1 MGAFCFSSFTLAP
14 GEKTDFILLSGIAD
28 SKEEIENIFEKYN
41 TSDKVKNALEE
52 TRIYWKKQVN
62 VDFHTQDPDFDS
74 YMKWVSFQPF
84 LRRLFGCSF
93 LPHHDYG
100 RGGRGWR
107 DLWQDCLSLLLMNPQ
122 NVGAMIE
129 KNYGGVRI
137 DGTNATII
145 GDGDGNFIADRNGI
159 ARIWMDHAL
168 WPLITTS
175 LYINQTGD
183 IEILKKQVPYFK
195 DAQTMR
201 GTEIDTLW
209 NDAYGN
215 KQRTED
221 GQVYTG
227 SVLEHIL
234 IQQLAA
240 FYDVGVH
247 NIYRLRGADW
257 NDALDMAAENGES
270 VAFTCAYAGNLHTLA
285 SILRLM
291 ESAGE
296 TRGARFPIINANL
309 YIKNTS
315 TRLFTPYKILRMD
328 GMNILFI
335 GIITQD
341 VINQTKSESLVG
353 SFVDTAAAAAE
364 VGKICNAHNSID
376 IDFTVLLTHIGFEE
390 DRHLARQLDPA
401 WGVDLIIGGHSHT
414 LPEHAVEENGVVI
427 AQAGTGTDQIGRFDI
442 IVDTDNNCIDSY
454 TWRTVPIC
462 AETCPRNPAMEQ
474 VLHRFTSQVD
484 EKYSHIV
491 GRFRRELTHPQRTQ
505 ETELGNLFADIFTRS
520 LGVDVM
526 LIGSGSI
533 RAEKLGPIVTYGDLI
548 EGFPYDDGVFM
559 FKVTGQQLR
568 QMLHYMLREE
578 AYTGHTE
585 FYQLPSTLRLR
596 YDRRKG
602 DFDYFTYCGREVGK
616 EIGDDALFTVGM
628 QNYHFK
634 NIESFFNISYD
645 TLCKLQKP
653 RSVATSC
660 QDILMEYFRE
670 HEMLDAVVDGR
681 MTILPPTARE
691 GD

>member
-1 MGAFCFSSFTLAP
+1 MKQTKKITILHSNDLHGDFLAEQVDEKLVGGVSMLSGYIEKVRAEQPNTIYAIAGDMFRGSVIDSEYKGLSTIEIMNALAP
-14 GEKTDFILLSGIAD
+14 DIVTIGNHEVDYGIAH
-28 SKEEIENIFEKYN
+28 
-41 TSDKVKNALEE
+41 L
-52 TRIYWKKQVN
+52 
-62 VDFHTQDPDFDS
+62 
-74 YMKWVSFQPF
+74 
-84 LRRLFGCSF
+84 LF
-93 LPHHDYG
+93 
-100 RGGRGWR
+100 
-107 DLWQDCLSLLLMNPQ
+107 
-122 NVGAMIE
+122 IE
-129 KNYGGVRI
+129 K
-137 DGTNATII
+137 
-145 GDGDGNFIADRNGI
+145 
-159 ARIWMDHAL
+159 
-168 WPLITTS
+168 
-175 LYINQTGD
+175 
-183 IEILKKQVPYFK
+183 
-195 DAQTMR
+195 
-201 GTEIDTLW
+201 
-209 NDAYGN
+209 
-215 KQRTED
+215 
-221 GQVYTG
+221 
-227 SVLEHIL
+227 
-234 IQQLAA
+234 
-240 FYDVGVH
+240 
-247 NIYRLRGADW
+247 
-257 NDALDMAAENGES
+257 
-270 VAFTCAYAGNLHTLA
+270 C
-285 SILRLM
+285 
-291 ESAGE
+291 
-296 TRGARFPIINANL
+296 ARFPIINANL
-309 YIKNTS
+309 YIKNTP

-616 EIGDDALFTVGM
+616 EIGDDALFTVGL

-670 HEMLDAVVDGR
+670 HEMVDAVVDGR
-681 MTILPPTARE
+681 MTILPPRQGKETDPCAQKGGDDPCALSRWCCWGWRWGRHCSAAAPAAPPRRPRSLRPLPRRWLTLKRWSSGSRAAISSPSPAPALPAPPRAPGWNWNCTTKKCIRSRPGRNFWNRPRPFWKSTAWAA
-691 GD
+691 GQASPATTPTCWTAAASGWKPSLPTAPASKPTGKTSFPQTTGT

>member
-1 MGAFCFSSFTLAP
+1 MKKTSNRLHSLFAALAAL
-14 GEKTDFILLSGIAD
+14 ILAAALAVPTFAVEGGFAD
-28 SKEEIENIFEKYN
+28 LYYRMNDSAEVLTEDEDNELEA
-41 TSDKVKNALEE
+41 SLEE
-52 TRIYWKKQVN
+52 LSVRQS
-62 VDFHTQDPDFDS
+62 FD
-74 YMKWVSFQPF
+74 V
-84 LRRLFGCSF
+84 
-93 LPHHDYG
+93 
-100 RGGRGWR
+100 
-107 DLWQDCLSLLLMNPQ
+107 
-122 NVGAMIE
+122 VI
-129 KNYGGVRI
+129 
-137 DGTNATII
+137 ATIE
-145 GDGDGNFIADRNGI
+145 
-159 ARIWMDHAL
+159 
-168 WPLITTS
+168 S
-175 LYINQTGD
+175 L
-183 IEILKKQVPYFK
+183 
-195 DAQTMR
+195 
-201 GTEIDTLW
+201 
-209 NDAYGN
+209 
-215 KQRTED
+215 
-221 GQVYTG
+221 
-227 SVLEHIL
+227 
-234 IQQLAA
+234 
-240 FYDVGVH
+240 
-247 NIYRLRGADW
+247 
-257 NDALDMAAENGES
+257 ES
-270 VAFTCAYAGNLHTLA
+270 V
-285 SILRLM
+285 
-291 ESAGE
+291 
-296 TRGARFPIINANL
+296 
-309 YIKNTS
+309 
-315 TRLFTPYKILRMD
+315 
-328 GMNILFI
+328 
-335 GIITQD
+335 
-341 VINQTKSESLVG
+341 
-353 SFVDTAAAAAE
+353 
-364 VGKICNAHNSID
+364 
-376 IDFTVLLTHIGFEE
+376 
-390 DRHLARQLDPA
+390 
-401 WGVDLIIGGHSHT
+401 
-414 LPEHAVEENGVVI
+414 PEHAVEENGVVI

-616 EIGDDALFTVGM
+616 EIGDDALFTVGL

-645 TLCKLQKP
+645 TICKLQKP

>member
-1 MGAFCFSSFTLAP
+1 MSLDFSYRHLYYFWVVAREGGISRAAARLGMAVQTVSAQVRELERELGHALLRP
-14 GEKTDFILLSGIAD
+14 AGRGVALTEAGEAAMHQAD
-28 SKEEIENIFEKYN
+28 LI
-41 TSDKVKNALEE
+41 
-52 TRIYWKKQVN
+52 
-62 VDFHTQDPDFDS
+62 
-74 YMKWVSFQPF
+74 FQPT
-84 LRRLFGCSF
+84 
-93 LPHHDYG
+93 PN
-100 RGGRGWR
+100 
-107 DLWQDCLSLLLMNPQ
+107 WQAMLS
-122 NVGAMIE
+122 
-129 KNYGGVRI
+129 Y
-137 DGTNATII
+137 
-145 GDGDGNFIADRNGI
+145 
-159 ARIWMDHAL
+159 
-168 WPLITTS
+168 
-175 LYINQTGD
+175 
-183 IEILKKQVPYFK
+183 
-195 DAQTMR
+195 
-201 GTEIDTLW
+201 
-209 NDAYGN
+209 
-215 KQRTED
+215 
-221 GQVYTG
+221 
-227 SVLEHIL
+227 
-234 IQQLAA
+234 
-240 FYDVGVH
+240 
-247 NIYRLRGADW
+247 
-257 NDALDMAAENGES
+257 
-270 VAFTCAYAGNLHTLA
+270 
-285 SILRLM
+285 
-291 ESAGE
+291 
-296 TRGARFPIINANL
+296 
-309 YIKNTS
+309 
-315 TRLFTPYKILRMD
+315 
-328 GMNILFI
+328 
-335 GIITQD
+335 
-341 VINQTKSESLVG
+341 
-353 SFVDTAAAAAE
+353 
-364 VGKICNAHNSID
+364 AHNSID

-491 GRFRRELTHPQRTQ
+491 GRFRRELTHPQRTR

-520 LGVDVM
+520 LGIDIM

-602 DFDYFTYCGREVGK
+602 DFDYFTYCGKEVGK
-616 EIGDDALFTVGM
+616 EIGDDALFTVGL

-645 TLCKLQKP
+645 TICKLQKP

-681 MTILPPTARE
+681 MTILPPA
-691 GD
+691 GQ